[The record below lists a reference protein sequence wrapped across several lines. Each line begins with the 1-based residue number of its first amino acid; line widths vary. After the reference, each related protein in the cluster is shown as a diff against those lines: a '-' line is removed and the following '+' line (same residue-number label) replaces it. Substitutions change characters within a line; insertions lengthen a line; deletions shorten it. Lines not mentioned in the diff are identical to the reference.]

1 MSDPSEPVI
10 LPKAGPQPGGTPGE
24 YRRNRWTFPIGTI
37 GRDMLYTLF
46 SMFFL
51 VYLARVGGLSDATY
65 GAVTVVIVAIRVIDA
80 VSDPLMGM
88 IVDNTRTRWG
98 KHKPWITIGALA
110 SGVITLAIFW
120 DKGLDGAMYV
130 VVFAVLYV
138 LWSATY
144 SLNDIAYWSYV
155 PELSTDQKER
165 ENIGSKAR
173 IFALVGTFFVV
184 ATILEV
190 TKAWGDDK
198 RAWFLFAVVVV
209 VVLWVAQAV
218 TLFGVKEPPTAT
230 AVRPRTSFRD
240 FVRAIG
246 GNDQLL
252 WIAIS
257 MLLFMVGYTTTVS
270 MGAFYFT
277 NVYGDVAM
285 YSLFAIVLGVSQI
298 VSLIL
303 VPLVAK
309 KLSRATIY
317 LIAMIL
323 VVAGYVIFFFAPT
336 STMLFIGI
344 AGVLI
349 FIGQAAIQWLILL
362 SLADTVDYGHW
373 KLGKRNDSVTFSIQ
387 PFIYKSGGAIASG
400 VVGLSAIISGINQNP
415 AVILYGAPLFN
426 FKALMFLLPL
436 VCILIGWVV
445 YKAKFRIDE
454 TFYAKIHAELVERGD
469 LVDEQ

>member
-1 MSDPSEPVI
+1 MN
-10 LPKAGPQPGGTPGE
+10 E

-65 GAVTVVIVAIRVIDA
+65 GAVTVVIVGIRIFDA
-80 VSDPLMGM
+80 VTDPLMGM

-110 SGVITLAIFW
+110 SGGLTLLIFW
-120 DKGLDGAMYV
+120 DKGLDGAAYV
-130 VVFAVLYV
+130 VVFALLYF
-138 LWSATY
+138 LWSMTY

-173 IFALVGTFFVV
+173 IFALIGTFFVV
-184 ATILEV
+184 ATVLEITRV
-190 TKAWGDDK
+190 LGDDK
-198 RAWFLFAVVVV
+198 RAWFLFATVVV
-209 VVLWVAQAV
+209 VVLWAAQSV

-230 AVRPRTSFRD
+230 TVRPRTSFGE

-252 WIAIS
+252 MIAIS
-257 MLLFMVGYTTTVS
+257 MLLFMIGYTTTVS
-270 MGAFYFT
+270 LGAFYFT
-277 NVYGDVAM
+277 NVYGNESM
-285 YSLFAIVLGVSQI
+285 YSIFAVVLGASQI
-298 VSLIL
+298 GSLIA
-303 VPLVAK
+303 VPLLAK
-309 KLSRATIY
+309 RLTRGRIY
-317 LIAMIL
+317 LIAMAL
-323 VVAGYVIFFFAPT
+323 VVGGYVLFFFAPT
-336 STMLFIGI
+336 STMTFIGI

-349 FIGQAAIQWLILL
+349 FVGQAAIQWLILL

-373 KLGKRNDSVTFSIQ
+373 KLGKRNESVTFSIQ
-387 PFIYKSGGAIASG
+387 PFIYKAGGAAASG
-400 VVGLSAIISGINQNP
+400 VVGLAAIISGINQD
-415 AVILYGAPLFN
+415 AEVILTGAQLFT

-436 VCILIGWVV
+436 VCILLGWIV
-445 YKAKFRIDE
+445 YQTKFRIDE
-454 TFYAKIHAELVERGD
+454 TFYARIHAELVARGE
-469 LVDEQ
+469 LVESAG

>member
-1 MSDPSEPVI
+1 MD
-10 LPKAGPQPGGTPGE
+10 Q

-51 VYLARVGGLSDATY
+51 VYLARVGGLSDAAY

-110 SGVITLAIFW
+110 SGLITLAIFW
-120 DKGLDGAMYV
+120 DKGLDGAAYV
-130 VVFAVLYV
+130 TVFAVLYV

-173 IFALVGTFFVV
+173 IFALIGTFAVV
-184 ATILEV
+184 ATILPL
-190 TKAWGDDK
+190 TSSWGDDK
-198 RAWFLFAVVVV
+198 RAWFWFAVL
-209 VVLWVAQAV
+209 VVLVLWAAQSV

-252 WIAIS
+252 WIAVS

-277 NVYGDVAM
+277 NVYGDVTM

-309 KLSRATIY
+309 RLKRAQIY
-317 LIAMIL
+317 LIAMLL
-323 VVAGYVIFFFAPT
+323 VVIGYVVFFFAPT
-336 STMLFIGI
+336 TTMLFIGI

-387 PFIYKSGGAIASG
+387 PFIYKAGGAIASG
-400 VVGLSAIISGINQNP
+400 VVGLSAIVSGINQDSH
-415 AVILYGAPLFN
+415 VILSGARLFN

-436 VCILIGWVV
+436 VCILAGWAV

-454 TFYAKIHAELVERGD
+454 TFYARIHADLVESGELVDAEGG
-469 LVDEQ
+469 QP